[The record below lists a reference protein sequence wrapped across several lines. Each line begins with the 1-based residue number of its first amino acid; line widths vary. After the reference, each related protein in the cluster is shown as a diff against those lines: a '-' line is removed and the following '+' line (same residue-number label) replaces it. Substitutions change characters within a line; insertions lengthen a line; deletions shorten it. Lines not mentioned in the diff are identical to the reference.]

1 MYTRRHELNIVI
13 LMSTERR
20 VRLGSYMQCDT
31 RRGRATEAI
40 PRRDLARE
48 RQRQLFGETL
58 CLVSGLTA
66 RPHNTHHIMSD
77 KPIPP
82 PAEGAASATVENV
95 AAKAAAAPKALPEQN
110 AAFRMMGRCIATAES
125 QATKMRY
132 GSIHTNSHILQASLA
147 SASLRATG

>member
-1 MYTRRHELNIVI
+1 MHN
-13 LMSTERR
+13 
-20 VRLGSYMQCDT
+20 T
-31 RRGRATEAI
+31 RRGRATEAV

-125 QATKMRY
+125 QAVKIQYR
-132 GSIHTNSHILQASLA
+132 SVHTDNRIV
-147 SASLRATG
+147 